1 MLSRRLACRNQAS
14 INRHAKRI
22 DSRRG
27 ALALML
33 VLCCASLAVRTL
45 IGWKLASANA
55 KPPVSAVASPTRSSS
70 QGVSKEPARVV
81 KFNLFDAGIYP
92 REVHV
97 DKGLI
102 AITIEDYSGGTTGL
116 VIERE
121 TGNAPEQ
128 VGCVERAGAHW
139 RGRGEI
145 RLGPGR
151 YQVRMADRPANR
163 ALLVVEP

>member
-14 INRHAKRI
+14 INRHAKRV

-27 ALALML
+27 AIALVL
-33 VLCCASLAVRTL
+33 VLCCVGFAVRAL
-45 IGWKLASANA
+45 NGWKHASAKAN
-55 KPPVSAVASPTRSSS
+55 PPVSAFPSSARSSS

-81 KFNLFDAGIYP
+81 KFSLFDAGIYP

-102 AITIEDYSGGTTGL
+102 AITIEDYSGGTTAL
-116 VIERE
+116 VVERE

-128 VGCVERAGAHW
+128 VGSVGRAGGHW
-139 RGRGEI
+139 RGRSEI

-151 YQVRMADRPANR
+151 YQVRMADRPDNR